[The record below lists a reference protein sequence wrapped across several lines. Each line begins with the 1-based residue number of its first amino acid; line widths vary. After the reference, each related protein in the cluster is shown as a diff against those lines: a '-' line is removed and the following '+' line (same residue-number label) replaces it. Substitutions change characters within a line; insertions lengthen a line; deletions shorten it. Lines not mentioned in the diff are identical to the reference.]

1 MSVARRLAVIGAAL
15 AIIAVAGIWYAK
27 PQFPWPVSQAGP
39 HLTSALTGPFTPTYD
54 FITPTVGWALV
65 VDYSALTTRF
75 FIFHTTDGAADW
87 YKQYVGRAKGDRP
100 YLHFFDA
107 KHGFAYAGFSYST
120 ADGGDHWYPIRVPGS
135 QPYVN
140 FADPMDGW
148 AQTFK
153 AGLVH
158 LFRTSDG
165 GKTWLEIG
173 VAPLTVSVTQ
183 PELEPQTSTFNS
195 TCEGWMGAPALDSP
209 AVVFES
215 VDCGTSW
222 RRISL
227 LQPDVS
233 GTRYQTAV
241 KRVTET
247 SLIAFVSDGAGHV
260 IAAYRTLDGGDSW
273 RGVRF
278 PTRLPVPEA
287 VSFVDLDHWWI
298 LGAGSVY
305 TSADGGGLWTLI
317 PDSGLPDGWQFDIG
331 GAIDPYHAWAILTSS
346 HKTQVSRLTMTAD
359 GGAHWEQVSAP
370 EP

>member
-1 MSVARRLAVIGAAL
+1 MIGAAL

-39 HLTSALTGPFTPTYD
+39 QLTSALTGPFTPTYD
-54 FITPTVGWALV
+54 FIKPTLGWALV

-75 FIFHTTDGAADW
+75 FIFHTTDGAASW

-107 KHGFAYAGFSYST
+107 THGFAYAGFSYST
-120 ADGGDHWYPIRVPGS
+120 VDGGDHWFPIRVPGS

-140 FADPMDGW
+140 FADPTNGW
-148 AQTFK
+148 AQTLK
-153 AGLVH
+153 AGSERLY
-158 LFRTSDG
+158 RTTDG
-165 GKTWLEIG
+165 GKTWREIG
-173 VAPLTVSVTQ
+173 VAPLASGVAQAV
-183 PELEPQTSTFNS
+183 LRPQTSTFNNL
-195 TCEGWMGAPALDSP
+195 CEGWMGAASALNTP
-209 AVVFES
+209 AVVFVS
-215 VDCGTSW
+215 LDCGTSW

-233 GTRYQTAV
+233 GARYQTAV

-260 IAAYRTLDGGDSW
+260 IGAYRTLDGGDSW
-273 RGVRF
+273 RGVQF

-287 VSFVDLDHWWI
+287 VSFVDPDHWWI

-331 GAIDPYHAWAILTSS
+331 GAVDPYHAWAILTSS
-346 HKTQVSRLTMTAD
+346 RKTQLSRLAVTAD
-359 GGAHWEQVSAP
+359 GGVHWELVSAP
-370 EP
+370 QP